1 MQLADA
7 ASGGDAPVPSATVVL
22 PTYNEADN
30 IRAMVGELL
39 VLPVDGLRILV
50 VDDMSPDGT
59 GDIADDLCAT
69 YPDRVSVLHREGER
83 GLGRAYVAGF
93 REALERGA
101 QAIIQM
107 DADFSHPPSV
117 IPVLL
122 SHLDQFDVV
131 VGSRYVDGGVLDPQW
146 GWGRRFLSWWA
157 NAAYSRAILGLQV
170 KDSTAGFKCWKAE
183 VLQSIDLDSIHSGG
197 YIFQVEMAYICERM
211 RYRVLEVPIAF
222 EDRRIGQSK
231 MSMGVKL
238 EAAWRVFEIKSRY
251 GHLDASSEAKV
262 GRPSADATPGA
273 PR

>member
-1 MQLADA
+1 MQPTDS
-7 ASGGDAPVPSATVVL
+7 ASGGEAPASPATIVL

-30 IRAMVGELL
+30 LRAMVGELL
-39 VLPVDGLRILV
+39 VLPVAGLRILV

-59 GDIADDLCAT
+59 GEIADDLSAA
-69 YPDRVSVLHREGER
+69 YPDRISVLHREGER
-83 GLGRAYVAGF
+83 GLGLAYIAGF
-93 REALERGA
+93 RVALDRGA

-107 DADFSHPPSV
+107 DADFSHPPAV

-122 SHLDQFDVV
+122 SHLGEFDVV

-170 KDSTAGFKCWKAE
+170 KDSTAGFKCWRAE

-197 YIFQVEMAYICERM
+197 YIFQVEMAYISEKM
-211 RYRVLEVPIAF
+211 GYRVLEVPIAF

-251 GHLDASSEAKV
+251 GHLEASSKAKA
-262 GRPSADATPGA
+262 GRPSTGATPGA